1 MCPQKGET
9 RPEETK
15 ENVAEVTKK
24 KIAEESFLSRYLCW
38 GNQRCQKRIFHLFQ
52 TILRPKFFAE
62 ENKFSQPLPV
72 LRKLEGSKAHLLR
85 KLLFVLDNFK
95 S

>member
-38 GNQRCQKRIFHLFQ
+38 GNQRCQKRIFQ
-52 TILRPKFFAE
+52 TILRPKFLLRKVSSAATSAEKIRGVKSAFAE
-62 ENKFSQPLPV
+62 ETFIRFRQFN
-72 LRKLEGSKAHLLR
+72 SKT
-85 KLLFVLDNFK
+85 
-95 S
+95 